1 MLWVWGDGEWMRKWF
16 KTGEEDLAE
25 RRAAYR
31 NLTEVR
37 LADCG
42 HMLHH
47 EQPERLAEVL
57 EGFLA
62 EPELIRL
69 SRRGAETQ
77 RHAENSIERSCCN
90 RNPASRRR
98 PVIGSA
104 TGSRTFCRL

>member
-1 MLWVWGDGEWMRKWF
+1 MWGDGEWMRKWF

-37 LADCG
+37 LTDCG

-62 EPELIRL
+62 EP
-69 SRRGAETQ
+69 S
-77 RHAENSIERSCCN
+77 
-90 RNPASRRR
+90 
-98 PVIGSA
+98 
-104 TGSRTFCRL
+104 